1 MLIRTL
7 TLWLCSSKQYP
18 IRRENISLTSGPSSV
33 FCPPHSIQPF
43 SCTIRPS
50 MTPSR
55 IAFPTIYS
63 ASSSESKCNLT
74 HMSRS
79 EMREYESERRRM
91 PVLITFC
98 RRRATRVQVL
108 SASKLVA
115 CAERVVWNCER
126 EPVRTA
132 TTSQAE
138 RTTIGNGS
146 SPFTMSKYPRNAFSS
161 TGCRNRLR
169 SGMSPMRSSTTT
181 NSLCTAW

>member
-1 MLIRTL
+1 MKNTSHCNTKSSKIATQCIVLVYLTFLNTLCQFFLSFPSTFGIYNILPMCVEWIAHSLHGINFHSAPAGLRIRTL

-18 IRRENISLTSGPSSV
+18 IRRENISLTSGPYPV

-63 ASSSESKCNLT
+63 ASSSESRCNLT

-98 RRRATRVQVL
+98 RSRETRV
-108 SASKLVA
+108 
-115 CAERVVWNCER
+115 
-126 EPVRTA
+126 
-132 TTSQAE
+132 
-138 RTTIGNGS
+138 
-146 SPFTMSKYPRNAFSS
+146 
-161 TGCRNRLR
+161 
-169 SGMSPMRSSTTT
+169 
-181 NSLCTAW
+181 